1 MTQLDTALLKQ
12 AEYAR
17 HRHCSRE
24 AVRKAVA
31 SGRITTFGPD
41 KLIDPELAD
50 AQWQRNTRARV
61 RSASA
66 DNTIPAANVPPVA
79 AVSVSYDEARRR
91 RELAEASMAEMKQE
105 ELRGELIRVEA
116 VKTALARVF
125 SMTRDTLLQIPARL
139 APLLAADTDPAN
151 VQNVL
156 YTEIHQALQH
166 LASADAGI
174 AKPESDPS

>member
-1 MTQLDTALLKQ
+1 MTQPDTTLLKQ

-24 AVRKAVA
+24 AVRNAVA

-50 AQWQRNTRARV
+50 AQWQRNTRVRV

-66 DNTIPAANVPPVA
+66 DKTIPAANVPPVG

-91 RELAEASMAEMKQE
+91 RELAEASIAEMKQE
-105 ELRGELIRVEA
+105 ELQGDLIRINA
-116 VKTALARVF
+116 VRSHLAVRITAMRNAFL
-125 SMTRDTLLQIPARL
+125 MIPLRL
-139 APLLAADTDPAN
+139 APVIAAETDQATIHAM
-151 VQNVL
+151 L
-156 YTEIHQALQH
+156 ETEIVRAIAL
-166 LASADAGI
+166 LSGALD
-174 AKPESDPS
+174 PEGTAP

>member
-1 MTQLDTALLKQ
+1 MTQLDTTLLKQ

-24 AVRKAVA
+24 AVRNAVA

-61 RSASA
+61 RSAGA
-66 DNTIPAANVPPVA
+66 DKTIPTTNAPPII

-91 RELAEASMAEMKQE
+91 RELAEASIAEMKQE
-105 ELRGELIRVEA
+105 ELQGDLIRLDVIRSH
-116 VKTALARVF
+116 LARKI
-125 SMTRDTLLQIPARL
+125 SAMRDAFLQIPARL
-139 APLLAADTDPAN
+139 VPILVAETDPAK
-151 VQNVL
+151 VHTL
-156 YTEIHQALQH
+156 LEDEIIRAMALVNG
-166 LASADAGI
+166 AADHKGTT
-174 AKPESDPS
+174 S

>member
-1 MTQLDTALLKQ
+1 MTQPDTTLLKQ

-24 AVRKAVA
+24 AVRNAVA

-50 AQWQRNTRARV
+50 AQWQRNTRVRV

-66 DNTIPAANVPPVA
+66 DKTIPAANVPPVA

-105 ELRGELIRVEA
+105 ELSGDLIRVD
-116 VKTALARVF
+116 VITRHLARKIAT
-125 SMTRDTLLQIPARL
+125 MRDAFLQIPLRL
-139 APLLAADTDPAN
+139 APVIAAETDQAKIHAMLETEIVRAMALVNGATDPEGTA
-151 VQNVL
+151 
-156 YTEIHQALQH
+156 
-166 LASADAGI
+166 
-174 AKPESDPS
+174 P